1 MVKPYLH
8 SIILLSVIFAF
19 SCNSAS
25 KKNQLPELFQCD
37 SATVMYYDTP
47 GNPRFFKMSKLYS
60 APILEKIA
68 INANATI
75 RNKQDTCLSTGKIYL
90 YGDKGEVYVL
100 YFSTKENCRVLRF
113 IKTGE
118 KFEVALAVNVSKI
131 LDSLQGHAYEPKPS
145 KSSN

>member
-8 SIILLSVIFAF
+8 SIILLVVILTI
-19 SCNSAS
+19 SCNNER

-47 GNPRFFKMSKLYS
+47 GNPRFLKMSKVYS
-60 APILEKIA
+60 VPILEKIA
-68 INANATI
+68 INANAI
-75 RNKQDTCLSTGKIYL
+75 IQDKQDSCLSTGKIYF

-100 YFSTKENCRVLRF
+100 YFSTKENCRKLRF

-118 KFEVALAVNVSKI
+118 KYEVALTKSVSKI
-131 LDSLQGHAYEPKPS
+131 LDSLQVQAYEPTP
-145 KSSN
+145 NN